1 MTPTPRRSNS
11 RDKILAAA
19 TRLVAE
25 GGVSQLT
32 IEAAAAAAGVTK
44 AGLIYHF
51 KTRDELLTAVVEG
64 MARAID
70 VYSRGADPARNAA
83 AKASARPHPDAL
95 KSALL
100 EQVDMAFDMPEP
112 LQRLMRSLLQA
123 HATHATVLQPV
134 QALFDRAYGQMAQ
147 SGDPGRALLVSLAM
161 DGLQLIDLL
170 QLHTF
175 APEQRTAVKQ
185 AAQELIAQLP

>member
-25 GGVSQLT
+25 GGVPQLT

-64 MARAID
+64 MAREID
-70 VYSRGADPARNAA
+70 VYSRGAEPARNAA

-95 KSALL
+95 KYALL

-123 HATHATVLQPV
+123 HATHAMVLQPV

>member
-1 MTPTPRRSNS
+1 
-11 RDKILAAA
+11 
-19 TRLVAE
+19 
-25 GGVSQLT
+25 
-32 IEAAAAAAGVTK
+32 
-44 AGLIYHF
+44 
-51 KTRDELLTAVVEG
+51 
-64 MARAID
+64 
-70 VYSRGADPARNAA
+70 
-83 AKASARPHPDAL
+83 
-95 KSALL
+95 
-100 EQVDMAFDMPEP
+100 MAFDMPEP

-175 APEQRTAVKQ
+175 TPEQRAAVKQ